1 MVSSSVSF
9 DYKTRGSLPSY
20 YTKILKRFLRNS
32 LHYMFKYLQEDRG
45 SQKKGALNEP
55 YYQEGGS

>member
-20 YTKILKRFLRNS
+20 YTKILKRFPGNS

-45 SQKKGALNEP
+45 LQKNVALNEL